1 MPLDAAGRDATRN
14 AMVKD
19 PAALPRRA
27 LPLTIPLARAALPL
41 TIPPARAALP
51 LTISLA
57 RAALPL
63 LPGAAPSL
71 ALAHA
76 QPPRDHRWRVMR
88 NGTAIGTHDVT
99 FTQQGARR
107 TAVSDVNV
115 APRVL
120 GVAVYR
126 FEHRYTEVTEGGRFL
141 SVRSRHNRNGRVT
154 EVSAEAVAGG
164 VVVLGPEGELR
175 LPANA
180 APLSWWEPQRFGGAL
195 PLFGTST
202 GKAMELGWAREAR
215 AGGVRWRT
223 TGEVEAVLDYD
234 AEGRWI
240 GYSVKGDDG
249 STVSYEPA

>member
-1 MPLDAAGRDATRN
+1 MAKHPLPLA
-14 AMVKD
+14 
-19 PAALPRRA
+19 RRA
-27 LPLTIPLARAALPL
+27 LPF
-41 TIPPARAALP
+41 
-51 LTISLA
+51 
-57 RAALPL
+57 L
-63 LPGAAPSL
+63 LLAAPSIGL
-71 ALAHA
+71 A

-107 TAVSDVNV
+107 SALSEVSV

-120 GVAVYR
+120 GVVVYR
-126 FEHRYTEVTEGGRFL
+126 FEHRYTEVTEGGRFV

-154 EVSAEAVAGG
+154 EVSAEAGAGG
-164 VVVLGPEGELR
+164 VVVRGPEGELR

-180 APLSWWEPQRFGGAL
+180 APLSWWEPQRFGGAV
-195 PLFGTST
+195 PIFGTST
-202 GKAMELGWAREAR
+202 GKPMELGWAREPR
-215 AGGVRWRT
+215 AGGGVRWRT

-234 AEGRWI
+234 AEGRWV